1 LKAMGAS
8 RGYIVGEI
16 EREALVISA
25 MGLIA
30 GFAFAIGAGA
40 LIQRTFGLFF
50 EFGGLWALTAGAI
63 GLAGGAVGAL
73 YPAMRAANLDP
84 VEALL
89 HE

>member
-1 LKAMGAS
+1 
-8 RGYIVGEI
+8 
-16 EREALVISA
+16 
-25 MGLIA
+25 MGLMV

-40 LIQRTFGLFF
+40 LIQKTYGLFF
-50 EFGGLWALTAGAI
+50 EFGKLWALTAGLI

-73 YPAMRAANLDP
+73 YPAVRAANLDP